1 MIGSRPVKRAVLRA
15 LNAWDTRHG
24 ALAPQS
30 PALWGLETDGSGRL
44 AWDGC
49 PLEDLARRFGTPLH
63 VVSRSR
69 LEANYRGFRD
79 AFAARYPRV
88 EIAYSY
94 KTNPLPGVIRAL
106 HECGAAAEV
115 ISHFELWLAL
125 ELGVAPERI
134 IFNGPAKT
142 PAALD
147 LAVRRGIK
155 LINIDGA
162 AEIRQIDERAAH
174 YGRKQRVGVRIV
186 TSVGWSSQFG
196 FSIADGAAMEAFRQ
210 IQACRHLEPCALHLH
225 LGSGLHDA
233 RIYFQASREA
243 VGFALRLRAELGV
256 AIEHLDLGGGFNVP
270 TVRQLS
276 GLDQKFLD
284 HGFPIRPPRAA
295 ETPTPVEFAAGI
307 VSLLEELLPRGDGR
321 LPELILEPGRAITSG
336 AQCLLLSVLALKPGD
351 RRERY
356 AIVDGGKNLT
366 VPLGYEYHELFA
378 AGRMNGTPPGRYTV
392 FGPLCHP
399 HDIVAR
405 HRDLPGLEVGDVLAV
420 MDAGAYFIPN
430 QMNFSNPRA
439 AAVMIT
445 GGVPKVIRGQE
456 TFEDVVRLDGV
467 G

>member
-1 MIGSRPVKRAVLRA
+1 MTWSSPLKRAALRA
-15 LNAWDTRHG
+15 LNAWDTRQG
-24 ALAPQS
+24 ALAPQP
-30 PALWGLETDGSGRL
+30 PALWGLETDGAGRL

-49 PLEDLARRFGTPLH
+49 PLEAIGRQFGTPLH

-69 LEANYRGFRD
+69 LEANYRAFRD
-79 AFAARYPRV
+79 AFASRYPRV

-106 HECGAAAEV
+106 HACGAAAEV

-125 ELGVAPERI
+125 ALGVAPARI

-147 LAVRRGIK
+147 LAVRHGIK

-162 AEIRQIDERAAH
+162 AEIGQIEERAAH
-174 YGRKQRVGVRIV
+174 YGRTQRVGVRIV

-196 FSIADGAAMEAFRQ
+196 FSIADDAALEAFRR
-210 IQACRHLEPCALHLH
+210 IQACRHLEPCGLHLH

-233 RIYFQASREA
+233 GIYFQSSREA
-243 VGFALRLRAELGV
+243 VAFALRLRAELGV

-276 GLDQKFLD
+276 GRDQKFLE
-284 HGFPIRPPRAA
+284 HGFPVRPPRAG
-295 ETPTPVEFAAGI
+295 ETPPPAAFAAGI
-307 VSLLEELLPRGDGR
+307 VSLLEELLPRGDGW
-321 LPELILEPGRAITSG
+321 PELILEPGRALTSA

-351 RRERY
+351 RHERY

-378 AGRMNGTPPGRYTV
+378 AGRMNGSPPARYTV

-405 HRDLPGLEVGDVLAV
+405 HRDLPSLEVGDVLAV

-445 GGVPKVIRGQE
+445 GGVPQVIRGRE
-456 TFEDVVRLDGV
+456 TFEDVVRLDGMS
-467 G
+467 